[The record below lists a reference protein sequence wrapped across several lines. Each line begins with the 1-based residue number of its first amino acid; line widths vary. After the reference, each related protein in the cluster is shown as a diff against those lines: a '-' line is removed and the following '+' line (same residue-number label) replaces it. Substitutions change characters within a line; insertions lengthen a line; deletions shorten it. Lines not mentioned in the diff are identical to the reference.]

1 MHPSKPSSRIAMQQL
16 LCTIREQLPLGA
28 PEADL
33 CQKTCIGCP
42 KKLMG
47 YLEQEVN
54 DWQRALDNGDVPKL
68 GDIRL
73 LARTA
78 RKIYAVIEKNDLL
91 MPQRSPV
98 SRTLE

>member
-1 MHPSKPSSRIAMQQL
+1 MQQL
-16 LCTIREQLPLGA
+16 LCAIREQLPVGA

-33 CQKTCIGCP
+33 CQKICIGCP
-42 KKLMG
+42 KKLMS

-54 DWQRALDNGDVPKL
+54 DWQRALDDGETPKL
-68 GDIRL
+68 GDIRQ
-73 LARTA
+73 LARAA
-78 RKIYAVIEKNDLL
+78 RKIHAVIEKNGLL